1 MNKLKRFINK
11 YYDIPIISFLRR
23 RFYWTKYRI
32 ILEGFIYKTDLG
44 KYSTVR
50 KGAQV
55 YGSQMGYHS
64 GVNMNTFISNTI
76 IGRYSEIA
84 WNCSIGP
91 RNHLYRNFTISDF
104 IYNDEERLKFSGS
117 QTIIGNDVWIGCNTI
132 VLSGVTIGDGAIIG
146 AGSIVTKDVPPFAVV
161 IGAPAKIV
169 KYRFEKNIIE
179 KLMEIKWWLKD
190 KEEIILIKKELEQLV
205 NFNLNV

>member
-1 MNKLKRFINK
+1 M
-11 YYDIPIISFLRR
+11 
-23 RFYWTKYRI
+23 
-32 ILEGFIYKTDLG
+32 
-44 KYSTVR
+44 
-50 KGAQV
+50 
-55 YGSQMGYHS
+55 
-64 GVNMNTFISNTI
+64 
-76 IGRYSEIA
+76 
-84 WNCSIGP
+84 
-91 RNHLYRNFTISDF
+91 YRNFTISDF